1 VAICYR
7 TVVLGDQT
15 MTKFGTVLLV
25 DDDPLVLEVLVETF
39 CDDYEIISASS
50 GEEALAALENSQTVN
65 TIVLDIRMEGM
76 DGLQTATLIRDI
88 NPDIPVVFH
97 TGYPGDFSE
106 STVNSEYQP
115 FDYVGKNERPIRL
128 ERAVKNAVAYHKL
141 SINRDELV
149 EKALKGF
156 GMVGRSKHMQMVYRT
171 IAKVGPT
178 NSKVVILGPTGS
190 GKELVARAIH
200 AQSKRSDER
209 LVIFNCS
216 HKSHELIE
224 SELFGHLRGSF
235 TGATEDR
242 MGVFEYADG
251 GTLFLD
257 EIGDLDVTTQVKLL
271 RVLETG
277 EMSRIGSPEIVRVDV
292 RLICATHRNL
302 LAEVENGTFREDL
315 VYRLNGVTITLSSL
329 KERRED
335 IPELIDYFLRRH
347 CQRSGHGLKIFQ
359 PEARQLLIEYD
370 WPGNVRQL
378 MDAVQSLV
386 DIVPSF
392 LISSSDVTNYL
403 EFEGLTTGNDNGFQ
417 GKVRDF
423 KRTLL
428 IQALDLSGN
437 NMSAAARML
446 SLDPSNFRKLAKG
459 LDLF

>member
-1 VAICYR
+1 M
-7 TVVLGDQT
+7 T
-15 MTKFGTVLLV
+15 MFGTILLV

-39 CDDYEIISASS
+39 CDDYEVISASS
-50 GEEALAALENSQTVN
+50 GEEALVALERSPNIN
-65 TIVLDIRMEGM
+65 AIVLDIRMEGM

-106 STVNSEYQP
+106 STVDSEYQP

-141 SINRDELV
+141 SVNRDDLV
-149 EKALKGF
+149 EKALNSF
-156 GMVGRSKHMQMVYRT
+156 GMVGRSNQMQLVYRT

-200 AQSKRSDER
+200 AQSKRADKR

-224 SELFGHLRGSF
+224 AELFGHLKGSF
-235 TGATEDR
+235 TGAIEDR

-257 EIGDLDVTTQVKLL
+257 EIGDLDATTQVKLL

-277 EMSRIGSPEIVRVDV
+277 EMSRIGSPEIIRVDV

-302 LAEVENGTFREDL
+302 LAEVRNGTFREDL
-315 VYRLNGVTITLSSL
+315 VYRLNGVTITLSPL

-335 IPELIDYFLRRH
+335 IPELIDYFLRRY
-347 CQRSGHGLKIFQ
+347 CKRNGHGLKILQ
-359 PEARQLLIEYD
+359 PEARKLLIEYG

-378 MDAVQSLV
+378 MDAVQSLI

-392 LISSSDVTNYL
+392 FIAKSDVVNYL
-403 EFEGLTTGNDNGFQ
+403 EFEGLTASTNDNGFQ
-417 GKVRDF
+417 DKVRDF

-428 IQALDLSGN
+428 IQALDLSDN
-437 NMSAAARML
+437 NMSAAARAL

-459 LDLF
+459 FDLI

>member
-1 VAICYR
+1 M
-7 TVVLGDQT
+7 T
-15 MTKFGTVLLV
+15 MFGTILLV

-39 CDDYEIISASS
+39 CDDYEVISVSS
-50 GEEALAALENSQTVN
+50 GEEALVALGRSPNIN
-65 TIVLDIRMEGM
+65 AIVLDIRMEGM

-106 STVNSEYQP
+106 STVDSEYQP

-128 ERAVKNAVAYHKL
+128 ERAVKNAVAFHKL
-141 SINRDELV
+141 SVNRDDLV
-149 EKALKGF
+149 EKALNGF
-156 GMVGRSKHMQMVYRT
+156 GMVGRSNQMQLVYRM

-200 AQSKRSDER
+200 AQSKRSDKR

-224 SELFGHLRGSF
+224 SELFGHLKGSF
-235 TGATEDR
+235 TGAIEDQ

-257 EIGDLDVTTQVKLL
+257 EIGDLDATTQVKLL

-277 EMSRIGSPEIVRVDV
+277 EMSRIGSPEVIRVDV

-302 LAEVENGTFREDL
+302 LAEVKNGTFREDL

-335 IPELIDYFLRRH
+335 IPELIDYFLRRY
-347 CQRSGHGLKIFQ
+347 CKRNDHGLKIFQ
-359 PEARQLLIEYD
+359 PEARKLLIEYD

-378 MDAVQSLV
+378 MDAVQSLI

-392 LISSSDVTNYL
+392 FISKSDVVNYL
-403 EFEGLTTGNDNGFQ
+403 EFAGLTDSTNDNGFQ
-417 GKVRDF
+417 DKVRDF

-428 IQALDLSGN
+428 IQALDSSGH
-437 NMSAAARML
+437 NMSAAARIL

-459 LDLF
+459 LDLI